1 MRVRSSNFLRR
12 DLVVL
17 PCLSLLTIVFLLI
30 GSEATARYFF
40 VSSEADS
47 CEVSDARIGFTF
59 KPNCTSQ
66 MKVAEGP
73 WVTNQYNACGY
84 RTRDACGRVPAGASR
99 IALIGSSA
107 SEGLYVDYDH
117 TFATRTAVELTQ
129 RCHRPVETQN
139 LGRLIC
145 SPACAYHRV
154 DEALALKPD
163 VLVLAISPH
172 DIETMSAEEVRD
184 RDKPI
189 PPTHPAE
196 LDAKKGADTKRL
208 QKVLTGSRSVTAAEH
223 FIFQDP
229 ATYLK
234 MYLVYGDKAD
244 FLRQPFTAAWQRRFA
259 DFDLLLGEMAEKA
272 RAANVP
278 FYLVEIPSL
287 AQSSILAMQTP
298 PAGQVSATA
307 LNREL
312 AAIAARHGVQF
323 VDVLETFRKT
333 PGANKYF
340 YMVDGHLNADG
351 EALISGPLVEQLVA
365 GKGTVFS
372 GCDAPVETASNQA
385 VVKARLR

>member
-1 MRVRSSNFLRR
+1 MNVRDAKLPRR
-12 DLVVL
+12 DLIML
-17 PCLSLLTIVFLLI
+17 PCLSLLTILLLLI
-30 GSEATARYFF
+30 GSEATARYLF

-47 CEVSDARIGFTF
+47 CEVSDARIGFAF
-59 KPNCTSQ
+59 KPNCTSHL
-66 MKVAEGP
+66 KVAEGP
-73 WVTNQYNACGY
+73 WVTNSYNDCGY
-84 RTRDACGRVPAGASR
+84 RTREGCSTVPAGTSR

-117 TFATRTAVELTQ
+117 TFATRTAVELTR

-145 SPACAYHRV
+145 SPACAFHRV

-172 DIETMSAEEVRD
+172 DIETMNAQEVRD

-196 LDAKKGADTKRL
+196 LDAKKGNDTKRL

-244 FLRQPFTAAWQRRFA
+244 FLRPPFTAAWRRRF
-259 DFDLLLGEMAEKA
+259 DDLDLLVGEMAAKA
-272 RAANVP
+272 RAAHVP
-278 FYLVEIPSL
+278 FYLLEIPSL
-287 AQSSILAMQTP
+287 AQSSILAMQSP
-298 PAGQVSATA
+298 PSASVNAHA
-307 LNREL
+307 LNQEL
-312 AAIAARHGVQF
+312 AAIAARHGVEF
-323 VDVLETFRKT
+323 VDVLDTFRKT
-333 PGANKYF
+333 PGANKDF
-340 YMVDGHLNADG
+340 YMVDGHLNAEG
-351 EALISGPLVEQLVA
+351 EALISGPLVESLIA
-365 GKGTVFS
+365 GKESPFA
-372 GCDAPVETASNQA
+372 GCDASDAEAPQAIAKVEL
-385 VVKARLR
+385 K